1 MKLTNRQIIIAGAIV
16 ALALVF
22 AYRRKI
28 AALIGSQAGAPLP
41 RKTDPAGGVTA
52 AAAAAAAA
60 QNAGQVFN
68 PNRPLSRGVKGPEVE
83 FLQIGLNREGGYNLD
98 IDGDF
103 GPLTEAAL
111 FDARMVKV
119 ITYNDYITSVPID
132 PEINWTTPPF
142 LNP

>member
-1 MKLTNRQIIIAGAIV
+1 MKLTNRQIITAGAIV

-28 AALIGSQAGAPLP
+28 AALIGNQAGAPLP
-41 RKTDPAGGVTA
+41 RKTDPAGGVNAATA
-52 AAAAAAAA
+52 AAAAAES
-60 QNAGQVFN
+60 AGQVFN

-111 FDARMVKV
+111 FDARMIKA
-119 ITYNDYITSVPID
+119 ITYNDYITGIPID

-142 LNP
+142 INL